1 MRGENT
7 KENPIYVVVNIIDR
21 NIYKIGSSK
30 DPNKAS
36 KILAD
41 DFMSEFESAGYSEK
55 DFEMEVEKDENWDLT
70 LTSAWLVRKDET
82 LYDWTILEVYSEENS
97 D

>member
-1 MRGENT
+1 MRSENVR
-7 KENPIYVVVNIIDR
+7 ENPIYVVVNIIDR
-21 NIYKIGSSK
+21 NIYKVGSSK

-41 DFMSEFESAGYSEK
+41 DFISEFENAGYSEE
-55 DFEMEVEKDENWDLT
+55 DFEMEVGKDDSWDLT
-70 LTSAWLVRKDET
+70 STSAWIVGKDEAY
-82 LYDWTILEVYSEENS
+82 YDWMILEVYSEENA